1 MLEVLYNLLFLI
13 FFFFFSFRDGY
24 SSEIALSL
32 RRDFEHLNSVET
44 VRDSGDFEVGLNAVS
59 HTVTL

>member
-13 FFFFFSFRDGY
+13 FFFLVLDGY

-32 RRDFEHLNSVET
+32 RRDFELLNSVET
-44 VRDSGDFEVGLNAVS
+44 LE
-59 HTVTL
+59 TLKLD